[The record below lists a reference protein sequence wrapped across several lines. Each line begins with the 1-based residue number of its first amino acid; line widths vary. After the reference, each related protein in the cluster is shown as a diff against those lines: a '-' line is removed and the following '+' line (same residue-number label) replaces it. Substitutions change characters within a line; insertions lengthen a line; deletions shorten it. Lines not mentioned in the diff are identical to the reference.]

1 MMSYE
6 EDSVRKYFLERG
18 RRADRNETL
27 RVLDHA
33 GKGKPPM
40 PGDELP
46 KDDSSSESAT

>member
-6 EDSVRKYFLERG
+6 EDSVREYFLERA
-18 RRADRNETL
+18 RRTDRNETL

-33 GKGKPPM
+33 GKSKPPM

-46 KDDSSSESAT
+46 KGDPTSESAT